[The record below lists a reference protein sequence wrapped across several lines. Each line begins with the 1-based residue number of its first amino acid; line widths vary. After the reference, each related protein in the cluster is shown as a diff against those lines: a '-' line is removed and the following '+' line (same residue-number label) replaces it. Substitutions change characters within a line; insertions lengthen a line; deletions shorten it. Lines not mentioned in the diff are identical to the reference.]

1 MKELN
6 HPGAARRAPV
16 TSSSLKS
23 KCPNL
28 HLGDRRGILPLFIGQ
43 RNALMQ
49 TPLPHKRPRSARWRA
64 MGRTNAGLADVNS
77 QIGAGAFAV
86 AVYQTVC
93 PFSNPRH

>member
-23 KCPNL
+23 KWPTL
-28 HLGDRRGILPLFIGQ
+28 HLGDRRGILTGQ
-43 RNALMQ
+43 QNALMQ
-49 TPLPHKRPRSARWRA
+49 TLLPHKGPRCVWWWWWA
-64 MGRTNAGLADVNS
+64 MGRTNAGLADIDS